1 MYVFSHLAKT
11 NIKKDPIM
19 LIVFDISGSMEEL
32 LTNEQQNVYS
42 MFLERIKTTKI
53 YKKIVADE

>member
-1 MYVFSHLAKT
+1 MYIWNYLAKA
-11 NIKKDPIM
+11 NEKKDPIL

-53 YKKIVADE
+53 YKKIVA